1 MVTLG
6 QTAKWTLKRSL
17 NKYGMSAKKVA
28 IVERWPLV
36 EVRLYSCLICSVNIL
51 SKCFHSF
58 VV

>member
-36 EVRLYSCLICSVNIL
+36 EVRLYSCLISSVNIL